1 MGMCYIDKDNGT
13 QGLTDEERK
22 EYEFNTSYH
31 PSNSVESQ
39 VIESNCSPAQSN
51 INNQRRK

>member
-22 EYEFNTSYH
+22 EYEFNTHYH
-31 PSNSVESQ
+31 PETKTNTNRCPRQ
-39 VIESNCSPAQSN
+39 YN
-51 INNQRRK
+51 IDNQRRK

>member
-1 MGMCYIDKDNGT
+1 MGMCYIDKNNGT

-31 PSNSVESQ
+31 PETKTNTNRCPRQ
-39 VIESNCSPAQSN
+39 YN
-51 INNQRRK
+51 IDNQRRK

>member
-39 VIESNCSPAQSN
+39 VRESNCSPAQFT
-51 INNQRRK
+51 INQRRK